1 MRPEIVQKITR
12 SILYEGYMLY
22 PYRRSSLKNQHRW
35 NFGLVYPEPVEP
47 CRMITECLLAGSADA
62 SVVIDVRFLQL
73 YEQDGWQEAVER
85 EIVHND
91 VGTYSFR
98 FDQLH
103 GDVCISR
110 EQLRPGLQRLRVE
123 IMNRTPVAAGPGHLL
138 QCFVSTHTVLTLEH
152 AEFVSLLDP
161 PDEWLE
167 AATTCRN
174 VGTWPV
180 LVGQSPERD
189 CMLSSPIILYDYPRV
204 ADESPGDL
212 FDATEIDEI
221 LTLRILALTD
231 SEKEEMRRSGLR
243 ERELLERAES
253 LSPEE
258 LLKLHGTMRDIRV
271 DLKPGDRVR
280 LHPKPGG
287 DIFDVVLKDR
297 VAIVESVEQDF
308 DNRTH
313 VAVIVEDDPGKDLGL
328 MRQPGHRFFFTADEV
343 ELIR

>member
-1 MRPEIVQKITR
+1 MVQKITR

-35 NFGLVYPEPVEP
+35 NFGLVYPEPVDP
-47 CRMITECLLAGSADA
+47 CRMVTECLVAGSADA
-62 SVVIDVRFLQL
+62 SVVAAVRFLQL

-85 EIVHND
+85 EIVHKD
-91 VGTYSFR
+91 VGTCSFC
-98 FDQLH
+98 FDELQ
-103 GDVCISR
+103 GDICISR
-110 EQLRPGLQRLRVE
+110 EQLRPCLQKVRVE
-123 IMNRTPVAAGPGHLL
+123 IMNRTPTGKSLSHLL
-138 QCFVSTHTVLTLEH
+138 QCFVSTHTVLTTEN

-161 PDEWLE
+161 PDEWIE
-167 AATTCRN
+167 AATGCRN

-180 LVGQSPERD
+180 LVGVPPERD
-189 CMLSSPIILYDYPRV
+189 CLLSSPIILYDYPRV

-231 SEKEEMRRSGLR
+231 SEKEEMRRSGAR

-253 LSPEE
+253 LSPEQ
-258 LLKLHGTMRDIRV
+258 LLKLHGTMRDMRV

-280 LHPKPGG
+280 LRPKPGG
-287 DIFDVVLKDR
+287 DIFDVVLKGR
-297 VAIVESVEQDF
+297 VAIVESIEQDF
-308 DNRTH
+308 DNRAH
-313 VAVIVEDDPGKDLGL
+313 VAVIIEDDPGKDLGL